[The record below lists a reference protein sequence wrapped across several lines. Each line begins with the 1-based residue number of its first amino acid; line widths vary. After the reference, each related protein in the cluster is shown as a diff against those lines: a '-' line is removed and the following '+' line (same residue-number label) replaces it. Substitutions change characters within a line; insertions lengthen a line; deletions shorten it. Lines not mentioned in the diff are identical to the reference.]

1 MRLFVALDLPDAVRR
16 AIGETIA
23 LLKRACRE
31 ARWVR
36 PEGMHVTLKF
46 IGHAIADGDTQKLEA
61 LRAALASV
69 RVNDPVEMQ
78 FRGIGFFPN
87 VRRPRV
93 IWCGVEASE
102 NLTEL
107 AAGVEQVLE
116 PLGIPAEGRKF
127 TPHLTLAR
135 LKDGGG
141 AALAKAAEELKLRE
155 FGSARETEFHL
166 FQSFLKPSGAEY
178 RKIETYS
185 FAGKP
190 A

>member
-1 MRLFVALDLPDAVRR
+1 VRLFVALDLPDAVRS

-46 IGHAIADGDTQKLEA
+46 IGHAIADGETQKLEA

-69 RVNDPVEMQ
+69 RLNGPVEMQ
-78 FRGIGFFPN
+78 FRGLGFFPN
-87 VRRPRV
+87 RRRPRV
-93 IWCGVEASE
+93 IWCGVEASD

-107 AAGVEQVLE
+107 ALGVERVLE
-116 PLGIPAEGRKF
+116 TLGIPAEKRRF

-135 LKDGGG
+135 LKDGGT
-141 AALAKAAEELKLRE
+141 AKLAKVAEEMKLRE
-155 FGSARETEFHL
+155 FGSGRETEFHL
-166 FQSFLKPSGAEY
+166 FQSCLKPSGAEY
-178 RKIETYS
+178 KKIESYS
-185 FAGKP
+185 FARKH

>member
-1 MRLFVALDLPDAVRR
+1 MRLFVALDLPDEVRS
-16 AIGETIA
+16 AIAETIA

-36 PEGMHVTLKF
+36 PDGMHITLKF
-46 IGHAIADGDTQKLEA
+46 IGHAVADGDTQKLQA

-69 RVNDPVEMQ
+69 RVNGPVEMRI
-78 FRGIGFFPN
+78 RGLGFFPN
-87 VRRPRV
+87 ARRPRV

-102 NLTEL
+102 NLAEL
-107 AAGVEQVLE
+107 AADIERVLE
-116 PLGIPAEGRKF
+116 PLGIPAEKRKF

-135 LKDGGG
+135 LKDGGVPT
-141 AALAKAAEELKLRE
+141 LAKAAEELKLRE

-166 FQSFLKPSGAEY
+166 FQSLLKPSGAEY
-178 RKIETYS
+178 KKIESYS